1 MNTSDRDELQM
12 LSDLLPSVAASLR
25 SPLDSLHLAAQG
37 LIAKSGRN
45 GPEAAILRQSCFKML
60 RLVNNMSLAPILT
73 DDLPFYLADADL
85 AALMTKLYQQCS
97 ALAELSGIR
106 LTLQC
111 REDFLPSAIHRE
123 YLERALWNLISNA
136 FKFTEKGG
144 EVTLSVEKVDKT
156 ALLSV
161 SDTGVGIAPELMDT
175 VFDRCLHTDRKDPRP
190 HGLGLGL
197 LIARRV
203 AEGHGGRLLLE
214 SREGEGTTVTLALP
228 LRRAH
233 QEVLRQPI
241 FDYAGG
247 FSPALLELSDA
258 LPFQAFL
265 DGDEV

>member
-1 MNTSDRDELQM
+1 MSEFDREQLQL

-37 LIAKSGRN
+37 LIAKTGAVS
-45 GPEAAILRQSCFKML
+45 PEAAILKQSCFKML

-73 DDLPFYLADADL
+73 DDLPFYLTDADL
-85 AALMTKLYQQCS
+85 SALMTKMYQQCS
-97 ALAELSGIR
+97 ALAELSGIK
-106 LTLQC
+106 LTLRC
-111 REDFLPSAIHRE
+111 KEDFLPSAIHRD

-136 FKFTEKGG
+136 FKFTPKGG
-144 EVTLSVEKVDKT
+144 EVTLGVEKSDKL

-161 SDTGVGIAPELMDT
+161 SDTGAGISPELMET
-175 VFDRCLHTDRKDPRP
+175 VFDRCLHADRQDPRP

-214 SREGEGTTVTLALP
+214 SREGEGTSVTLALP
-228 LRRAH
+228 LRRAQ

-258 LPFQAFL
+258 LPFQAFM
-265 DGDEV
+265 DTDD

>member
-1 MNTSDRDELQM
+1 MNESDRNELQL

-25 SPLDSLHLAAQG
+25 SPLDSLHLAAQS
-37 LIAKSGRN
+37 LIAKTDDHS
-45 GPEAAILRQSCFKML
+45 PEAAILRQSCL
-60 RLVNNMSLAPILT
+60 RLLRTVNNMSLAPILA
-73 DDLPFYLADADL
+73 DELPFYTTDADL
-85 AALMTKLYQQCS
+85 AELVTKIYRQSS

-106 LTLQC
+106 LTLDC
-111 REDFLPSAIHRE
+111 RETFLSSAIHRD
-123 YLERALWNLISNA
+123 YLERALWNLLSNA
-136 FKFTEKGG
+136 FKFTPKGG
-144 EVTLSVEKVDKT
+144 EVTLRVEKSDKI

-161 SDTGVGIAPELMDT
+161 SDTGAGIAPELMDT
-175 VFDRCLHTDRKDPRP
+175 VFDRCLHTDRQDPQP

-228 LRRAH
+228 LRRAP

-258 LPFQAFL
+258 LPFRAFL
-265 DGDEV
+265 DGDEA

>member
-1 MNTSDRDELQM
+1 MSEFDREQLQL

-37 LIAKSGRN
+37 LIAKTGAN

-73 DDLPFYLADADL
+73 DELPFSLTDADL
-85 AALMTKLYQQCS
+85 VSLMTKMYQQCS
-97 ALAELSGIR
+97 ALAELSGIH
-106 LTLQC
+106 LTLHC
-111 REDFLPSAIHRE
+111 KGDFLLSAIHRD

-136 FKFTEKGG
+136 FKFTPKGG
-144 EVTLSVEKVDKT
+144 EVTLSVEKNDKT

-161 SDTGVGIAPELMDT
+161 SDTGVGISPELMDT
-175 VFDRCLHTDRKDPRP
+175 VFDRCLHTDRQDPRP

-214 SREGEGTTVTLALP
+214 SREGEGTKVTLALP
-228 LRRAH
+228 LRRAQ
-233 QEVLRQPI
+233 QELLRQPI

-265 DGDEV
+265 DSED

>member
-1 MNTSDRDELQM
+1 MNEFERDELQ
-12 LSDLLPSVAASLR
+12 LLAQLLPSVASSLR

-37 LIAKSGRN
+37 LIAKSGAT
-45 GPEAAILRQSCFKML
+45 GPEAAILRQSCFRLL
-60 RLVNNMSLAPILT
+60 RLVNNMSMVPILT
-73 DDLPFYLADADL
+73 EELPFYLADADL
-85 AALMTKLYQQCS
+85 VALMTKLYQHCS
-97 ALAELSGIR
+97 ALAELSGLR
-106 LTLQC
+106 LNLRC

-144 EVTLSVEKVDKT
+144 EVTLSVERVDKT

-161 SDTGVGIAPELMDT
+161 SDTGVGIDPELMET
-175 VFDRCLHTDRKDPRP
+175 VFDRCLHTDRHDPQP

-214 SREGEGTTVTLALP
+214 SRKGEGTTVTLALP
-228 LRRAH
+228 LQRAQ

-258 LPFQAFL
+258 LPFRAFL
-265 DGDEV
+265 ESDV

>member
-1 MNTSDRDELQM
+1 MHDKERDELQM
-12 LSDLLPSVAASLR
+12 LSLLLPSVASSLR

-37 LIAKSGRN
+37 LIAKSGAD
-45 GPEAAILRQSCFKML
+45 GPEAAILRQSCFRLL
-60 RLVNNMSLAPILT
+60 RLVNNMSMTPILT
-73 DDLPFYLADADL
+73 DELPFYLSDADL
-85 AALMTKLYQQCS
+85 VALMEKLYQQCT

-106 LTLQC
+106 LNLRC
-111 REDFLPSAIHRE
+111 REEFLPSAIHRE

-136 FKFTEKGG
+136 FKFTPKGG
-144 EVTLSVEKVDKT
+144 EVTLIVEKVDKT

-161 SDTGVGIAPELMDT
+161 SDTGVGISPELMDT
-175 VFDRCLHTDRKDPRP
+175 VFNRCLHSDRQDPQP

-228 LRRAH
+228 LRRAQ
-233 QEVLRQPI
+233 QEVVRQPI

-247 FSPALLELSDA
+247 FSPALMELSDA
-258 LPFQAFL
+258 LPFRAFL
-265 DGDEV
+265 DSEDM

>member
-1 MNTSDRDELQM
+1 MNTFERDELQM
-12 LSDLLPSVAASLR
+12 LAELLPSVASSLR

-37 LIAKSGRN
+37 LIAKTGADS
-45 GPEAAILRQSCFKML
+45 PEAAILRQSCYKML

-73 DDLPFYLADADL
+73 DDLPFYLTDADL
-85 AALMTKLYQQCS
+85 TALMTKMYQQCS
-97 ALAELSGIR
+97 ALVEVAGIK
-106 LTLQC
+106 LNLQC
-111 REDFLPSAIHRE
+111 KEEFLPSAIHRD

-136 FKFTEKGG
+136 FKFTPKGG
-144 EVTLSVEKVDKT
+144 EVTLKVEKSDKI

-161 SDTGVGIAPELMDT
+161 SDTGVGIAPELMET
-175 VFDRCLHTDRKDPRP
+175 VFDRCLHSDRQDPRP

-228 LRRAH
+228 LRRAQ

-265 DGDEV
+265 DAEE

>member
-1 MNTSDRDELQM
+1 MNEFERDELQ
-12 LSDLLPSVAASLR
+12 LLAELLPSVASSLR

-37 LIAKSGRN
+37 LIAKTGSN
-45 GPEAAILRQSCFKML
+45 SPEAAILRQSCYKML
-60 RLVNNMSLAPILT
+60 RRVNNLSLAPILT
-73 DDLPFYLADADL
+73 DDLPFYLTDADL
-85 AALMTKLYQQCS
+85 TALMTKLYQQCS
-97 ALAELSGIR
+97 ALAETAGIK
-106 LTLQC
+106 LNLHC
-111 REDFLPSAIHRE
+111 KEEFLPSAIHRD

-136 FKFTEKGG
+136 FKFTPKGG
-144 EVTLSVEKVDKT
+144 EVTLTVERSDKM

-161 SDTGVGIAPELMDT
+161 ET
-175 VFDRCLHTDRKDPRP
+175 VFDRCLHGDRQDPQP

-214 SREGEGTTVTLALP
+214 SREGVGTTVTLALP
-228 LRRAH
+228 LRRAQ

-265 DGDEV
+265 DAEE

>member
-1 MNTSDRDELQM
+1 MREPDREQLQM
-12 LSDLLPSVAASLR
+12 MADFLPSVAASLR

-37 LIAKSGRN
+37 LIAKTGAN

-60 RLVNNMSLAPILT
+60 RLVNNMSLAPLLA
-73 DDLPFYLADADL
+73 DDLPFYLTTADL
-85 AALMTKLYQQCS
+85 TALMTKLYQQCS
-97 ALAELSGIR
+97 ALAEMAGIK

-111 REDFLPSAIHRE
+111 DEGMLPSAIHRE

-136 FKFTEKGG
+136 FKFTPEGG
-144 EVTLSVEKVDKT
+144 DVTLRVEKSGKT

-161 SDTGVGIAPELMDT
+161 SDTGSGISPELMET
-175 VFDRCLHTDRKDPRP
+175 VFNRCLHTDRQDPQP

-214 SREGEGTTVTLALP
+214 SREGVGTTVTLALP
-228 LRRAH
+228 LRRAQ

-265 DGDEV
+265 DAEE

>member
-1 MNTSDRDELQM
+1 MNEFDREELKM
-12 LSDLLPSVAASLR
+12 FAEILPSVASSLR

-37 LIAKSGRN
+37 LLAKTGAD

-60 RLVNNMSLAPILT
+60 RLVNNMSLAPILA
-73 DDLPFYLADADL
+73 DDLPFYLTDADL
-85 AALMTKLYQQCS
+85 SALMTKMYQQCS
-97 ALAELSGIR
+97 ALAEVAGIK
-106 LTLQC
+106 LTLHC
-111 REDFLPSAIHRE
+111 HEEFLPSAIHRD

-136 FKFTEKGG
+136 FKFTPKGG
-144 EVTLSVEKVDKT
+144 EVTLRVEKSDKI
-156 ALLSV
+156 ALLSI
-161 SDTGVGIAPELMDT
+161 SDTGAGISPELMET
-175 VFDRCLHTDRKDPRP
+175 VFDRCLHTDRQDPRP

-228 LRRAH
+228 LRRG
-233 QEVLRQPI
+233 QQDMMRQPI

-265 DGDEV
+265 GDED

>member
-1 MNTSDRDELQM
+1 MNDFDREELKM
-12 LSDLLPSVAASLR
+12 FAEVLPSVASSLR

-37 LIAKSGRN
+37 LIKKTGAD
-45 GPEAAILRQSCFKML
+45 GPEAAILRQSCLRML

-73 DDLPFYLADADL
+73 EELPFYLTAVDL
-85 AALMTKLYQQCS
+85 AALMTKMYQQCS
-97 ALAELSGIR
+97 ALAEMAGIK
-106 LTLQC
+106 LNLHC
-111 REDFLPSAIHRE
+111 KEEFLPSAAHRD

-136 FKFTEKGG
+136 FKFTPKGG
-144 EVTLSVEKVDKT
+144 EVTLRVEKSDKT

-161 SDTGVGIAPELMDT
+161 SDTGAGISPELMDT
-175 VFDRCLHTDRKDPRP
+175 VFDRCLHTDRQDPHP

-228 LRRAH
+228 LRRAQ
-233 QEVLRQPI
+233 QELLRQPI

-265 DGDEV
+265 DGEEE